1 MNRSSF
7 QLPVMFFVLAALLLL
22 GAWLEARF
30 LVVPA
35 MDIYL
40 HDTYY
45 VISHNLVLFV
55 LSLYFVACGIVYLI
69 YKKVARKPMSSRL
82 GYLHF
87 WLSLVSIAIL
97 FYAMHKIQLVV
108 QRDISSGQS
117 AALPPALLGFLAFLS
132 FLVAQIIFAMNVVWS
147 FFRGVKA

>member
-1 MNRSSF
+1 MNRSIL

-22 GAWLEARF
+22 GAWLETRL
-30 LVVPA
+30 LVAPA

-45 VISHNLVLFV
+45 VISHNFVIFV

-69 YKKVARKPMSSRL
+69 YKKVARKPMSPRL
-82 GYLHF
+82 GHLHF
-87 WLSLVSIAIL
+87 WLSLVCIAIL
-97 FYAMHKIQLVV
+97 FYAMHKMQLAV
-108 QRDISSGQS
+108 QRDISNGQS
-117 AALPPALLGFLAFLS
+117 AALLPAELGFLAFLG
-132 FLVAQIIFAMNVVWS
+132 FLVAQIIFAVNVVWS

>member
-1 MNRSSF
+1 MNRSIL

-30 LVVPA
+30 LVAQA

-45 VISHNLVLFV
+45 VISHNFVIFV

-69 YKKVARKPMSSRL
+69 YKKVARKPMSPRL
-82 GYLHF
+82 GRLHF
-87 WLSLVSIAIL
+87 WLSLVCIAIL
-97 FYAMHKIQLVV
+97 FYAMHKMQLAV
-108 QRDISSGQS
+108 QRDISNGQS
-117 AALPPALLGFLAFLS
+117 AALLPAELGFLAFLG
-132 FLVAQIIFAMNVVWS
+132 FLVAQIIFAVNVIWS

>member
-1 MNRSSF
+1 MNRSIL

-30 LVVPA
+30 LVAQA

-45 VISHNLVLFV
+45 VISHNFVIFV

-69 YKKVARKPMSSRL
+69 YKKVARKPMSPRL
-82 GYLHF
+82 GHLHF
-87 WLSLVSIAIL
+87 WISLASIAIL
-97 FYAMHKIQLVV
+97 FYAMHKIQLAVEG
-108 QRDISSGQS
+108 DISRSQS
-117 AALPPALLGFLAFLS
+117 AALLPAELGFLAFFG
-132 FLVAQIIFAMNVVWS
+132 FLVAQIIFAVNIVLS